1 MGNLNQE
8 ITPRKLRA
16 INIIAVDTGRFIA
29 IRVSS
34 ILVNGYNKYIK
45 HIFKTGQELYFNY
58 NEPL

>member
-16 INIIAVDTGRFIA
+16 INIIAVDTGLFIA
-29 IRVSS
+29 IRVSA

-45 HIFKTGQELYFNY
+45 HIFKTDQEL
-58 NEPL
+58 